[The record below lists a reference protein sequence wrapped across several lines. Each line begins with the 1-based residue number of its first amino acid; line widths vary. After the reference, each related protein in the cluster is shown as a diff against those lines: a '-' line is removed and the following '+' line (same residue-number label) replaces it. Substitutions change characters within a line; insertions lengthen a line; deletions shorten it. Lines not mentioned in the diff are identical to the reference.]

1 MAGDVLR
8 QQISEFV
15 LGDARR
21 DHRHFRWIDPGG
33 GQRVEQADVAVA
45 VDRAEHA
52 VGPRGLD
59 QAHCRPEI
67 PMAQW
72 QIHFPGRPQAFRGHV
87 FLGHEIG
94 RPRKDVVRSQQEDL
108 FLTPAGVACE
118 PIDDR
123 QDLLVGHHPAI
134 DDVGRRLVSLVLHR
148 IEEQA
153 VALLDDRQHRLA
165 ARTRPAAKQS
175 CGAPVD

>member
-8 QQISEFV
+8 QQVPQFV

-59 QAHCRPEI
+59 QAYHRAEI
-67 PMAQW
+67 PMAEGE
-72 QIHFPGRPQAFRGHV
+72 IHLAGRP
-87 FLGHEIG
+87 
-94 RPRKDVVRSQQEDL
+94 
-108 FLTPAGVACE
+108 
-118 PIDDR
+118 
-123 QDLLVGHHPAI
+123 
-134 DDVGRRLVSLVLHR
+134 
-148 IEEQA
+148 
-153 VALLDDRQHRLA
+153 
-165 ARTRPAAKQS
+165 
-175 CGAPVD
+175 